1 MKTHN
6 KSRSRIASLNNKR
19 WAAYVGAAAATSFA
33 AGYAEANIH
42 YSGII
47 DQNVGGRNGRFTV
60 PVGTGGAVMVFRH
73 AESVYG
79 SSNIHIGGAAL
90 FSIYG
95 ASGAAAG
102 VQVSGGASF
111 SKLSPRDAIS
121 TRSFPNS
128 YGFLAERS
136 HGNGG
141 GIPRGQFLDRGYG
154 FLAFRFNSG
163 AGDQYGWARVRMLGL
178 PENKYFVVDFAYAD
192 PGESIVAGQKTEP
205 GLAMNSLGGLA
216 VGSATVADLR
226 SRQGR

>member
-1 MKTHN
+1 MKAHK
-6 KSRSRIASLNNKR
+6 KSGSRIASLNNKR
-19 WAAYVGAAAATSFA
+19 WAAYVSAAAATSFA

-73 AESVYG
+73 TEHVYG
-79 SSNIHIGGAAL
+79 SSSVHIGGDAL

-95 ASGAAAG
+95 ASGAVAAVPAVG
-102 VQVSGGASF
+102 SDSI

-121 TRSFPNS
+121 TRPFQNS

-136 HGNGG
+136 HSN

-154 FLAFRFNSG
+154 FLAFKFNSG

-178 PENKYFVVDFAYAD
+178 PDNKYFVVDFAYAD

-226 SRQGR
+226 SRQGK